1 MRLHKGL
8 RFRYIQRISGVA
20 RLLCLTANRKIL
32 SDRKQRAGSCGRLVN
47 NSNRKMPDIREKRS
61 LNPKLVPR
69 PGAASPMLFRGLT
82 WLAGALVGALVVV
95 MIVYYAI
102 ELFLYLSASLGLRG
116 N

>member
-1 MRLHKGL
+1 
-8 RFRYIQRISGVA
+8 
-20 RLLCLTANRKIL
+20 
-32 SDRKQRAGSCGRLVN
+32 
-47 NSNRKMPDIREKRS
+47 
-61 LNPKLVPR
+61 
-69 PGAASPMLFRGLT
+69 MLFRGLT